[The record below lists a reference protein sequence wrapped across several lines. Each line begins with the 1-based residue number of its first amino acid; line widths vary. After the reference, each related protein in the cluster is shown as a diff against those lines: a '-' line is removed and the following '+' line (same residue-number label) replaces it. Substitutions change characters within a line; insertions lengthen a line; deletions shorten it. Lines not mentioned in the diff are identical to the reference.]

1 MHEHHVTTYDRYVY
15 ADPDPSQGMFPTP
28 APRKI
33 TRSTTKTKDHGKP
46 GSRSRNEREARR
58 MKRAARRMN
67 RR

>member
-1 MHEHHVTTYDRYVY
+1 MNEYHDGMGM
-15 ADPDPSQGMFPTP
+15 DPSQGMFPTP

-33 TRSTTKTKDHGKP
+33 ARCTTKTKGQGKP

-58 MKRAARRMN
+58 MKRAARSLN